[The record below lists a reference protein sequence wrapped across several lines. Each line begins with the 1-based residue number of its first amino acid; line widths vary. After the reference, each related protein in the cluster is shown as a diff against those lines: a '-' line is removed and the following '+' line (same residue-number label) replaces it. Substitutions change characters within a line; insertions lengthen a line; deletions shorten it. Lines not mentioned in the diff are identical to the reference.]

1 MAVGRD
7 LSLANRLISAL
18 PAIERAL
25 FIEHCELVEL
35 RLGALADQA
44 VFRQRSAYFPVD
56 GFIGLMVRASG
67 TPEAQAALVGN
78 EGMFPTA
85 LVLGVT
91 DGGFGFRVQGAGRAF
106 RIDHG
111 ALRLLLGENESLLKV
126 LSRYVAACQMQLAL
140 QAVCLHHHTV
150 DQRLARWLLM
160 TRDRAHSIELFLTH
174 QVLAR
179 MVGARRESVSR
190 AASMFEPIGDTPD
203 TACAGDFLSLQYVR
217 PFVKE
222 DASGKSLHFTQGE
235 LQSRMLTAS
244 PWHLDVDYT
253 RTMMGFLLFHPAPLR
268 IGMIGL
274 GGGSLAKF
282 CYHYLPASHMLV
294 LENNPHVIALRREF
308 QVPDDD
314 ARFQVIAADGALFL
328 RNKAPVFDVL
338 LVDGFDHQGQPAA
351 LCSPAF
357 YADCHAALSP
367 GGLLVVN
374 LHYDHADYPLLVARI
389 RLGFGGNAVEVLSD
403 EESNSVVFAS
413 KGPPIT
419 PRNLSVRRALTGMA
433 DPARQQL
440 KPELER
446 IVWQLK
452 TAGDDAA

>member
-1 MAVGRD
+1 M
-7 LSLANRLISAL
+7 LLNPL
-18 PAIERAL
+18 P
-25 FIEHCELVEL
+25 
-35 RLGALADQA
+35 
-44 VFRQRSAYFPVD
+44 S
-56 GFIGLMVRASG
+56 
-67 TPEAQAALVGN
+67 
-78 EGMFPTA
+78 
-85 LVLGVT
+85 
-91 DGGFGFRVQGAGRAF
+91 
-106 RIDHG
+106 
-111 ALRLLLGENESLLKV
+111 
-126 LSRYVAACQMQLAL
+126 
-140 QAVCLHHHTV
+140 
-150 DQRLARWLLM
+150 
-160 TRDRAHSIELFLTH
+160 
-174 QVLAR
+174 
-179 MVGARRESVSR
+179 
-190 AASMFEPIGDTPD
+190 PIGDTPD

-452 TAGDDAA
+452 TAGDDPA